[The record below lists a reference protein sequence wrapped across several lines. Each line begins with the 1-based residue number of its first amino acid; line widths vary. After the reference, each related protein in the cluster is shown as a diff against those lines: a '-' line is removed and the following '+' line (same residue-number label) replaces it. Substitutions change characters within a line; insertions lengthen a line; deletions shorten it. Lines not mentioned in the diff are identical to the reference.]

1 MYLKRA
7 QQLFSV
13 IFALFALSIT
23 LFSIGKFII
32 FVSFP
37 KNDANTGKS
46 SSVSANAEWK
56 HSLRALF
63 NNSIWLVL
71 FILHHS
77 FGKHENVKK
86 LWEKIGFGTLERAAY
101 NVISSYILL
110 QMVEKWVIVNK
121 WTIWSFSIKDYSPI
135 WYIFILT
142 HSIFWLIIFGGAL
155 LMDVPEIFGIKQVY
169 YDVKGLNDPSLYKA
183 IPHNRLLSH
192 IRHPS
197 YIGFSL
203 LFWLTNLM
211 R

>member
-1 MYLKRA
+1 MYVKRA

-13 IFALFALSIT
+13 LFTLFALSIT
-23 LFSIGKFII
+23 LYSIGKFII
-32 FVSFP
+32 FVSLP
-37 KNDANTGKS
+37 KNGVIRNESGNEAS
-46 SSVSANAEWK
+46 SEWK
-56 HSLRALF
+56 FTIRALL

-86 LWEKIGFGTLERAAY
+86 LWERVGLKNLDRAAY
-101 NVISSYILL
+101 NVLSSYILL
-110 QMVEKWVIVNK
+110 QTVEKWIAVNK
-121 WTIWSFSIKDYSPI
+121 WTIWSFSVKDYSPI
-135 WYIFILT
+135 WYIYILT
-142 HSIFWLIIFGGAL
+142 HTVFWFIIFGGSL
-155 LMDVPEIFGIKQVY
+155 LMDVPEILGLKQVY

-197 YIGFSL
+197 FIGFSL